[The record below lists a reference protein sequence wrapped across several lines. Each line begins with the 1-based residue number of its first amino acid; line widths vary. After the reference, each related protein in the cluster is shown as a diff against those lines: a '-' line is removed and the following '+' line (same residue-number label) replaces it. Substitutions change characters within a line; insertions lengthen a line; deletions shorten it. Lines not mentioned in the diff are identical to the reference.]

1 MLGRPGSAGPVGTTR
16 LSGAETGNDPTS
28 AFLRVAVVGPVHP
41 GAGRLASHTVRLA
54 HQLAEAG
61 HDVTLVSWSPEPSGQ
76 QTPPAGVVPFPR
88 TVRSLAWNR
97 PDTWL
102 RTGRRLR
109 AYDTVVVVHT
119 GAAMVPQHL
128 ALLRA
133 AGTGHADAGGAATR
147 PRGVLVCDRL
157 PAHPGATTRSL
168 VASVLRSVDG
178 VLVHRH
184 EDAELAARLGAPRVY
199 AVPEPESVSLP
210 SVAPGETEVHLD
222 PFTLLGMSE
231 DHGAADLSAPWAAY
245 LGAIETLAAPH
256 VAAADLAGTTD
267 GTDGVDGADGTDG
280 VDVYGADS
288 VGDRDA
294 AATRTGRDRRR
305 RPGPAA
311 VAASALTGATR
322 LVEGATGALTGARRR
337 VDLSRADLPDWLYGT
352 DVLDDGFQADEARD
366 EAHRLGLARSRDP
379 IGAWAA
385 LGALAAVIRVADDG
399 RHAAVVVDE
408 SGSSSPLTRW
418 ARACGFAPVD
428 LGLTTQEAGY
438 DVLEVDA
445 GSLDVVARVHPGGCD
460 ASDVDEAL
468 SQAAW
473 ALRPGGLLVL
483 TLPLGRPGPDGA
495 LGPADVRAVVA
506 RAHDHGFVLVGDL
519 DGDVGHR
526 MRSASV
532 VAGETAARVPGAA
545 YGLVRLTLRRR

>member
-1 MLGRPGSAGPVGTTR
+1 M
-16 LSGAETGNDPTS
+16 
-28 AFLRVAVVGPVHP
+28 AVVGPVHP
-41 GAGRLASHTVRLA
+41 EAGRLASHTVRLA
-54 HQLAEAG
+54 HQLAQAG
-61 HDVTLVSWSPEPSGQ
+61 HDVTLVSWSPEP
-76 QTPPAGVVPFPR
+76 AGAQVGHPGLEPFPR

-133 AGTGHADAGGAATR
+133 AGTGHADTPGAGPG

-157 PAHPGATTRSL
+157 LERPGAAARGL

-184 EDAELAARLGAPRVY
+184 EDAELVARLGAPRVY
-199 AVPEPESVSLP
+199 AVPEPDSLRLP
-210 SVAPGETEVHLD
+210 ALAGAEAATALD
-222 PFTLLGMSE
+222 PLTRLGRLDGLE
-231 DHGAADLSAPWAAY
+231 ALDGFDGADLSAPWAAY
-245 LGAIETLAAPH
+245 LGAIETLAAPW
-256 VAAADLAGTTD
+256 VAATDLAALSGDDD
-267 GTDGVDGADGTDG
+267 GTGEGRTRSGAALTAAALTAATRVVDGATR
-280 VDVYGADS
+280 AL
-288 VGDRDA
+288 A
-294 AATRTGRDRRR
+294 A
-305 RPGPAA
+305 
-311 VAASALTGATR
+311 
-322 LVEGATGALTGARRR
+322 ARRR
-337 VDLSRADLPDWLYGT
+337 VDLTRADLPDWLLAT
-352 DVLDDGFQADEARD
+352 DVLDDGWQADEARD
-366 EAHRLGLARSRDP
+366 EARRLGLPRHRDA
-379 IGAWAA
+379 IAAWAA
-385 LGALAAVIRVADDG
+385 LGALAAVVRVADDG

-408 SGSSSPLTRW
+408 SGSSSPLSRW

-445 GSLDVVARVHPGGCD
+445 GSLDVVVRVHPGGCD

-506 RAHDHGFVLVGDL
+506 RAHDQGFVLVGDL
-519 DGDVGHR
+519 DGEVGRR

-532 VAGETAARVPGAA
+532 AAGGTVARVPGAA

>member
-1 MLGRPGSAGPVGTTR
+1 MLGRPGSAGPVDTTR
-16 LSGAETGNDPTS
+16 LGGRQSGNDPAS
-28 AFLRVAVVGPVHP
+28 AFLRMAVVGPVHP
-41 GAGRLASHTVRLA
+41 GAGHLAAHTVRLA

-61 HDVTLVSWSPEPSGQ
+61 HDVTLVSWSPETAGQ
-76 QTPPAGVVPFPR
+76 LRSADGQEPFPR
-88 TVRSLAWNR
+88 TVRSLAWHR

-133 AGTGHADAGGAATR
+133 AGTGHADAGGSTTG

-157 PAHPGATTRSL
+157 PEHPGATARGL
-168 VASVLRSVDG
+168 VASVIRSVDG

-199 AVPEPESVSLP
+199 AVPEPDPVSTSAGTDVGTVGTDGTAVRAAAESA
-210 SVAPGETEVHLD
+210 APLD
-222 PFTLLGMSE
+222 PLARLTRSE
-231 DHGAADLSAPWAAY
+231 DLEAADLSAPWAAY

-256 VAAADLAGTTD
+256 VAATDLADLNRSGP
-267 GTDGVDGADGTDG
+267 
-280 VDVYGADS
+280 
-288 VGDRDA
+288 
-294 AATRTGRDRRR
+294 DRRR
-305 RPGPAA
+305 RPGGAA
-311 VAASALTGATR
+311 VAASVVTGATR
-322 LVEGATGALTGARRR
+322 VVDGAVRALAGARRR
-337 VDLSRADLPDWLYGT
+337 VDLTRADLPDWLLAT
-352 DVLDDGFQADEARD
+352 DVLDDGWQADEARD
-366 EAHRLGLARSRDP
+366 EAGRLGLPRSRDG
-379 IGAWAA
+379 IAAWAA
-385 LGALAAVIRVADDG
+385 LGALAAVVRVADDG

-408 SGSSSPLTRW
+408 SGSSSPLSRW

-460 ASDVDEAL
+460 ASDVDEAVA
-468 SQAAW
+468 QAAW
-473 ALRPGGLLVL
+473 ALRAGGLLVL
-483 TLPLGRPGPDGA
+483 TLPLGRPGPEGA

-519 DGDVGHR
+519 DGEVGRR

-532 VAGETAARVPGAA
+532 AAGETAARVPGAA